1 MSTAAHPISTVISN
15 RLPEI
20 SSDHRRPHHEIT
32 DTGDALLLAAFM
44 PDVDAVDIEL
54 IVRGPDLII
63 TARKKHIVRTNW
75 RALHLEA
82 AQHDYLLRLRLGTHI
97 DYDTLKAELSDNM
110 LTLVLPKKRPASEH
124 LRYVA

>member
-1 MSTAAHPISTVISN
+1 MTTTTHPIGPVL
-15 RLPEI
+15 RHGMPEV
-20 SSDHRRPHHEIT
+20 SPDHRRPHHEIT
-32 DTGDALLLAAFM
+32 EHGDFLALDVYL
-44 PDVDAVDIEL
+44 PDVEPADIEI

-63 TARKKHIVRTNW
+63 GARKKHIVRTNW

-97 DYDTLKAELSDNM
+97 AYEALKAELSDHM
-110 LTLVLPKKRPASEH
+110 LTLVLPKKRASNEP